1 MGAVSIACM
10 VEWTDVAA
18 RALWATRSP
27 SGIESLAGGLPE
39 KLGREKEVIWLH
51 LNNN

>member
-1 MGAVSIACM
+1 M
-10 VEWTDVAA
+10 VEWTGDVAA

-27 SGIESLAGGLPE
+27 SGIESLAGSEGKIGE
-39 KLGREKEVIWLH
+39 RKRAEEVIWLH